1 MKPNMSGSLIVI
13 LLLIGFFAGVL
24 SGFIGIGG
32 GVVMVPALVFVLGM
46 GQHQAQGLS
55 ITTMLPPIG
64 ILAFYSYYQNGV
76 VTKEFVYMGLIMA
89 IAFVFGGLVGS
100 KISLKLSP
108 HVVRIAFGI
117 IMLYVAVKMIWS
129 GWSHFNGRS

>member
-1 MKPNMSGSLIVI
+1 MQPKMSGTIIFI

-24 SGFIGIGG
+24 SGFIGVGG
-32 GVVMVPALVFVLGM
+32 GVIMVPALVFILGM

-76 VTKEFVYMGLIMA
+76 ITKDFVYMGIIMA
-89 IAFVFGGLVGS
+89 VAFVFGGLIGS

-108 HVVRIAFGI
+108 YIVRIVFGI
-117 IMLYVAVKMIWS
+117 IMLYVAIRMIWS
-129 GWSHFNGRS
+129 GWSHYNGRS